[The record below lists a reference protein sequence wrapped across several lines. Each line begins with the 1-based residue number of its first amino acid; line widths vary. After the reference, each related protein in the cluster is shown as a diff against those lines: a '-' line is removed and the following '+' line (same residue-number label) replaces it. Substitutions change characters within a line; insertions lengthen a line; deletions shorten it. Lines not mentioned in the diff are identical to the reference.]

1 MVALTVEGTYENGQ
15 FKLEK
20 PIPYNE
26 AVRVVILVLEPVAQE
41 ATTPLHFS
49 FYESLEL
56 TKDLKGNISDLIV
69 EERRAAKW

>member
-1 MVALTVEGTYENGQ
+1 MIALTVEGTYENGQ

-20 PIPYNE
+20 PIPFSE
-26 AVRVVILVLEPVAQE
+26 AVKVVVLVLEPEAQE
-41 ATTPLHFS
+41 ATKPPHFS

-56 TKDLKGNISDLIV
+56 TKDMKGNVSDLIV